1 MKKIL
6 ILIAC
11 LLALGASP
19 VNAQTSGP
27 GVVFVSITHVVFAKP
42 VIINLYKAVITRED
56 GKSEMLTF
64 PAGLIF
70 SPGLSD
76 ENLVDYSQCYQ
87 KLISKFYQEGYALKS
102 TFGESGRTGLVFVKG
117 Q

>member
-1 MKKIL
+1 MKIIL

-27 GVVFVSITHVVFAKP
+27 GVVFVSITDLNYSF
-42 VIINLYKAVITRED
+42 KAAITRED
-56 GKSEMLTF
+56 GKSEVLTF
-64 PAGLIF
+64 PG
-70 SPGLSD
+70 GTSD
-76 ENLVDYSQCYQ
+76 KNLTGNSQWYQ

-102 TFGESGRTGLVFVKG
+102 TFVENGRTCLVFVKD

>member
-27 GVVFVSITHVVFAKP
+27 GVVFVSITHLNA
-42 VIINLYKAVITRED
+42 YKAVITRED

-64 PAGLIF
+64 SIGAT
-70 SPGLSD
+70 D
-76 ENLVDYSQCYQ
+76 KNLVDYSQWYQ

-102 TFGESGRTGLVFVKG
+102 TFGGDRRTYLVFVKG

>member
-1 MKKIL
+1 MKKTL

-11 LLALGASP
+11 LLALGGSP

-27 GVVFVSITHVVFAKP
+27 GVIFVSVVESSYSF
-42 VIINLYKAVITRED
+42 KAAITRED
-56 GKSEMLTF
+56 GKSEVLTF
-64 PAGLIF
+64 PGGF
-70 SPGLSD
+70 S
-76 ENLVDYSQCYQ
+76 EKNLTGNSQWYQ

-102 TFGESGRTGLVFVKG
+102 TFGGDRRTYLVFVKG

>member
-27 GVVFVSITHVVFAKP
+27 GVVFVSITHL
-42 VIINLYKAVITRED
+42 NSYKAVITRED

-64 PAGLIF
+64 SIGA
-70 SPGLSD
+70 SD
-76 ENLVDYSQCYQ
+76 KNLVDYSQWYQ
-87 KLISKFYQEGYALKS
+87 KLISKFYQDGYALKS
-102 TFGESGRTGLVFVKG
+102 TFVENGRTCLVFVKG

>member
-1 MKKIL
+1 MKKLL

-64 PAGLIF
+64 SIGA
-70 SPGLSD
+70 SD
-76 ENLVDYSQCYQ
+76 KNLVDYSQWYQ
-87 KLISKFYQEGYALKS
+87 KLISKFYQDGYALKS
-102 TFGESGRTGLVFVKG
+102 TFVENGRTCLVFVKG

>member
-27 GVVFVSITHVVFAKP
+27 GVVFVSIVESSYSV
-42 VIINLYKAVITRED
+42 KAAITRED
-56 GKSEMLTF
+56 GKSEVLTF
-64 PAGLIF
+64 PGGF
-70 SPGLSD
+70 SD
-76 ENLVDYSQCYQ
+76 KNLTGNSQWDQ
-87 KLISKFYQEGYALKS
+87 KLISKLYQEGYALKS
-102 TFGESGRTGLVFVKG
+102 TFGGDRRTYLVFVKG

>member
-27 GVVFVSITHVVFAKP
+27 GVVFVSITHL
-42 VIINLYKAVITRED
+42 NSYKAVITRED
-56 GKSEMLTF
+56 GKSEVLTF
-64 PAGLIF
+64 PGGF
-70 SPGLSD
+70 SD
-76 ENLVDYSQCYQ
+76 KNLTGNSQWYQ
-87 KLISKFYQEGYALKS
+87 KLISKFYQDGYALKS
-102 TFGESGRTGLVFVKG
+102 TFVENGRTCLVFMKG

>member
-27 GVVFVSITHVVFAKP
+27 SVVFVSIVE
-42 VIINLYKAVITRED
+42 ISYSYKAVITRED
-56 GKSEMLTF
+56 GKSEVLTF
-64 PAGLIF
+64 PGGF
-70 SPGLSD
+70 SDKKLTG
-76 ENLVDYSQCYQ
+76 NSQWYQ

-102 TFGESGRTGLVFVKG
+102 TFGGDRRTYLVFVKG

>member
-27 GVVFVSITHVVFAKP
+27 GVVFVSIVEL
-42 VIINLYKAVITRED
+42 NNSYKAAITRED
-56 GKSEMLTF
+56 GKSEVLTF
-64 PAGLIF
+64 PGGI
-70 SPGLSD
+70 GVSD
-76 ENLVDYSQCYQ
+76 KNLTVNSQWYQ

-102 TFGESGRTGLVFVKG
+102 TFRGDRRTYLVFVKG

>member
-27 GVVFVSITHVVFAKP
+27 GVVFVSITPAYFS
-42 VIINLYKAVITRED
+42 YKAVITRED
-56 GKSEMLTF
+56 GKSEVLTI
-64 PAGLIF
+64 PSGT
-70 SPGLSD
+70 SD
-76 ENLVDYSQCYQ
+76 KNLVDYSQWYQ

-102 TFGESGRTGLVFVKG
+102 TFGGDSRMCSVFVKG

>member
-27 GVVFVSITHVVFAKP
+27 GVVFVSISHITS
-42 VIINLYKAVITRED
+42 YKAVITRED
-56 GKSEMLTF
+56 GKSEVQTIPNGF
-64 PAGLIF
+64 GDK
-70 SPGLSD
+70 S
-76 ENLVDYSQCYQ
+76 LVDFSQWYQ
-87 KLISKFYQEGYALKS
+87 KLIFKFYQEGYAFKS
-102 TFGESGRTGLVFVKG
+102 TFVENGRTCLVFVKG

>member
-27 GVVFVSITHVVFAKP
+27 GVIFVSITP
-42 VIINLYKAVITRED
+42 VRFSYKVAITRED
-56 GKSEMLTF
+56 GKSEMLTV
-64 PAGLIF
+64 PVGT
-70 SPGLSD
+70 SD
-76 ENLVDYSQCYQ
+76 KNLTGNSQWYQ
-87 KLISKFYQEGYALKS
+87 KLISKFYQDGYALKS
-102 TFGESGRTGLVFVKG
+102 TFVENGRTCLVFMKG

>member
-11 LLALGASP
+11 LLALGAAP

-27 GVVFVSITHVVFAKP
+27 GVVFVSITELNSSF
-42 VIINLYKAVITRED
+42 KAAITRED
-56 GKSEMLTF
+56 GKSEVLTF
-64 PAGLIF
+64 PGV
-70 SPGLSD
+70 SSD
-76 ENLVDYSQCYQ
+76 KTLTGNSQWYQ

-102 TFGESGRTGLVFVKG
+102 TFGGDRRTYLVFVKG

>member
-19 VNAQTSGP
+19 VTAQTGGP
-27 GVVFVSITHVVFAKP
+27 GVIFVSIYWMNSCF
-42 VIINLYKAVITRED
+42 KAAITRED
-56 GKSEMLTF
+56 GKSEVLTI
-64 PAGLIF
+64 PSGT
-70 SPGLSD
+70 SD
-76 ENLVDYSQCYQ
+76 KNLVDYSQWYQ

-102 TFGESGRTGLVFVKG
+102 TFGGDRQTYLVFVKG

>member
-19 VNAQTSGP
+19 VTAQTGGP
-27 GVVFVSITHVVFAKP
+27 GVVFVSITEM
-42 VIINLYKAVITRED
+42 NNSYKAAITRED
-56 GKSEMLTF
+56 SKSEVLTF
-64 PAGLIF
+64 PGG
-70 SPGLSD
+70 SSD
-76 ENLVDYSQCYQ
+76 KNLTGNSQWYQ

-102 TFGESGRTGLVFVKG
+102 TFGGDRTMYLVFVKG